1 MKRLLF
7 PLLLCALLLPMP
19 TAHGA
24 ELQVAAWLYESG
36 TPAPLSGAAFTLSP
50 TDRTGVTGADGTLT
64 FSDLHPGAYQLTQT
78 DAPAGY
84 LPLDE
89 PVALLLHDD
98 SSVTVAGRT
107 MERISVFHRSGEKVL
122 FVLLFLLSLAPMVL
136 RLWWLHRHK

>member
-1 MKRLLF
+1 MKRLF
-7 PLLLCALLLPMP
+7 FSLLLCALLLPLP

-24 ELQVAAWLYESG
+24 ELQVAAWLYENG
-36 TPAPLSGAAFTLSP
+36 TPVPLAGAAFALSP
-50 TDRTGVTGADGTLT
+50 TDRTAVTGADGTLT
-64 FSDLHPGAYQLTQT
+64 FSDLHPGAYRLTQT

-98 SSVTVAGRT
+98 DTVTVAGRT
-107 MERISVFHRSGEKVL
+107 MERISVFHRSGETVL
-122 FVLLFLLSLAPMVL
+122 FVLLFLLSLASMAL